1 MLSWVRGGLVH
12 ICFFF
17 SSRRRHTRFDCDWSS
32 DVCSSDLAAFDG
44 FAVQL
49 HGARAAERSFAAHV
63 RARQARNVAQEMN
76 QQQTRLDLLGITLP
90 VDRKTDVHGVLRRDE
105 FKRCRTYQNSGLS
118 APIIRLIL
126 AAGASGFCRLT
137 FAMLTARETRIS
149 D

>member
-1 MLSWVRGGLVH
+1 RFLHWIELTMRRQPLDGDDVRAIGLH
-12 ICFFF
+12 AE
-17 SSRRRHTRFDCDWSS
+17 HA
-32 DVCSSDLAAFDG
+32 AAFDG

-49 HGARAAERSFAAHV
+49 HGARATEQSFAAHV
-63 RARQARNVAQEMN
+63 RTRQARNVAQEMN

-137 FAMLTARETRIS
+137 FAMLTGRETRVS